1 MNNNISINIKIIVGS
16 TREGR
21 FSDKAA
27 SWIAEEIKKQK
38 GVAAEVLDLRDYEM
52 PFFNEPMSPS
62 FKQEPYKNE
71 AVARFTKKI
80 AEGDAFVIVTP
91 EYNHG
96 TSGVLKN
103 ALDWVYQ
110 EWNNKPV
117 AFVSY
122 GSVGGARA
130 VEQLRL
136 NAIELQMAP
145 IRNAVHIPGEQY
157 FQVLFG
163 KMDTKDLFALVS
175 KQAEGMITQ
184 LLWWT
189 RALKNARETS

>member
-1 MNNNISINIKIIVGS
+1 MTSDSPLYIKVITGS

-27 SWIAEEIKKQK
+27 AWIAGEVKKQE
-38 GVAAEVLDLRDYEM
+38 GVAAELLDLRDYEM
-52 PFFNEPMSPS
+52 PFFNEPVSPS
-62 FKQEPYKNE
+62 YKQKPYTNE
-71 AVARFTKKI
+71 AAARFTAKI
-80 AEGDAFVIVTP
+80 SEGDAFVIVTP
-91 EYNHG
+91 EYNRG

-136 NAIELQMAP
+136 NTIELQMAP
-145 IRNAVHIPGEQY
+145 IRAAVHIPGEKY
-157 FQVLFG
+157 FPVLFG
-163 KMDTKDLFALVS
+163 KTEASELFASLTGD
-175 KQAEGMITQ
+175 AETMIAQ
-184 LLWWT
+184 LLWWA
-189 RALKNARETS
+189 RALKNARG

>member
-1 MNNNISINIKIIVGS
+1 MNIKIIIGS

-21 FSDKAA
+21 YGDKIGAWVFEQA
-27 SWIAEEIKKQK
+27 KKHE
-38 GVAAEVLDLRDYEM
+38 GLSVELLDLRDYEM
-52 PFFNEPMSPS
+52 PFFNEAVSPS
-62 FKQEPYKNE
+62 YKQEPYKNE
-71 AVARFTKKI
+71 AVARFTGKI
-80 AEGDAFVIVTP
+80 AEGDAFIVVAP

-96 TSGVLKN
+96 PTAVLKN

-110 EWNNKPV
+110 EWNNKPI

-145 IRNAVHIPGEQY
+145 IRNAVHIPGDKY
-157 FQVLFG
+157 FPVSFGQVG
-163 KMDTKDLFALVS
+163 PEEMFASVQ
-175 KQAEGMITQ
+175 KQSDAMIEQ
-184 LLWWT
+184 LLWWSKT
-189 RALKNARETS
+189 LKQGRG

>member
-184 LLWWT
+184 LLWWA

>member
-1 MNNNISINIKIIVGS
+1 MTNNTSLNIKVIVGS

-27 SWIAEEIKKQK
+27 AWITEEIKKQK
-38 GVAAEVLDLRDYEM
+38 EVAVEVLDLRDYEM
-52 PFFNEPMSPS
+52 PFYNEPVSPS
-62 FKQEPYKNE
+62 FKQEPFKNE
-71 AVARFTKKI
+71 AVTRFTKKI
-80 AEGDAFVIVTP
+80 EEGDAFVMITP

-103 ALDWVYQ
+103 ALDWVYP

-122 GSVGGARA
+122 GGVGGARA

-136 NAIELQMAP
+136 NTIELQMAP

-163 KMDTKDLFALVS
+163 KMDAKELFASVS

-189 RALKNARETS
+189 KTLKNARS

>member
-1 MNNNISINIKIIVGS
+1 MANNAKLNIKIIVGS
-16 TREGR
+16 TREAR

-27 SWIAEEIKKQK
+27 AWITGEIRKQK
-38 GVAAEVLDLRDYEM
+38 EVEAEVLDLRNYDM
-52 PFFNEPMSPS
+52 PFYNEPVSPS
-62 FKQEPYKNE
+62 YKQGPFKNE

-103 ALDWVYQ
+103 ALDWVYP

-122 GSVGGARA
+122 GGVGGARA

-145 IRNAVHIPGEQY
+145 IRNAGHIPGEQY

-163 KMDTKDLFALVS
+163 KINAKDLFALQSEQV
-175 KQAEGMITQ
+175 KAMITQ
-184 LLWWT
+184 LLGLT
-189 RALKNARETS
+189 RALKNARQ

>member
-1 MNNNISINIKIIVGS
+1 MNNTSINIKIIMGS

-21 FSDKAA
+21 FSDRAA
-27 SWIAEEIKKQK
+27 IWIANEVKKQK
-38 GVAAEVLDLRDYEM
+38 EVVVEILDLRDYEM
-52 PFFNEPMSPS
+52 PFFNEPVSPS

-80 AEGDAFVIVTP
+80 VEGDAFVIVTP
-91 EYNHG
+91 EYNRG

-136 NAIELQMAP
+136 SAIELQMAP
-145 IRNAVHIPGEQY
+145 IRNSVHIPGEQY

-163 KMDTKDLFALVS
+163 KMDAKDLFVS
-175 KQAEGMITQ
+175 VSNQAETMITQ
-184 LLWWT
+184 LLWWA
-189 RALKNARETS
+189 RALKNAR

>member
-1 MNNNISINIKIIVGS
+1 MKNNTQLSIKVIAGS

-27 SWIAEEIKKQK
+27 TWITEEIKKQER
-38 GVAAEVLDLRDYEM
+38 VAVEMLDLRDYDM
-52 PFFNEPMSPS
+52 PFFNEPVSPS
-62 FKQEPYKNE
+62 YKQEPYKNE
-71 AVARFTKKI
+71 AVARFTLKI
-80 AEGDAFVIVTP
+80 AEGDAFVLVTP

-103 ALDWVYQ
+103 AIDWVYQ

-130 VEQLRL
+130 IEQLRL
-136 NAIELQMAP
+136 SAIELQMAP
-145 IRNAVHIPGEQY
+145 IRAAVHIPGEQY
-157 FQVLFG
+157 FPVLFG
-163 KMDTKDLFALVS
+163 KADAGELFS
-175 KQAEGMITQ
+175 SQSEKAEAMITQ
-184 LLWWT
+184 LMWWT
-189 RALKNARETS
+189 RALKKARG

>member
-1 MNNNISINIKIIVGS
+1 MTNNTSLNIKVIAGS

-27 SWIAEEIKKQK
+27 AWIAEEIKKQE
-38 GVAAEVLDLRDYEM
+38 GVTVEVLDLRDYDM

-71 AVARFTKKI
+71 VIARFTKKI
-80 AEGDAFVIVTP
+80 EEGDAFIMVTP

-122 GSVGGARA
+122 GSAGGARA
-130 VEQLRL
+130 IEQLRQ

-145 IRNAVHIPGEQY
+145 IRNSVHIPGEQY
-157 FQVLFG
+157 FPVLFG
-163 KMDTKDLFALVS
+163 KIEAKELFALQVD
-175 KQAEGMITQ
+175 KAEAMVTQ
-184 LLWWT
+184 LMWWT
-189 RALKNARETS
+189 RALKNARG

>member
-1 MNNNISINIKIIVGS
+1 MSTTHIKVVAGS

-27 SWIAEEIKKQK
+27 AWIAGELQK
-38 GVAAEVLDLRDYEM
+38 HEGVTVEVLDLREYEM
-52 PFFNEPMSPS
+52 PFFNEPATPS

-80 AEGDAFVIVTP
+80 AEGDAYVLVTP
-91 EYNHG
+91 EYNRS

-117 AFVSY
+117 GFISY

-136 NAIELQMAP
+136 MAVELQMAP
-145 IRNAVHIPGEQY
+145 IRNAVHIPGADY
-157 FQVLFG
+157 FPVVMG
-163 KMDTKDLFALVS
+163 GADVSALFAKLQ
-175 KQAEGMITQ
+175 KPADAMIDQ

-189 RALKNARETS
+189 RALKVARGQ

>member
-1 MNNNISINIKIIVGS
+1 MTHNTPLNIKVIAVS

-27 SWIAEEIKKQK
+27 VWIAGEISKQE
-38 GVAAEVLDLRDYEM
+38 GVAVEVVDLRDYDM

-80 AEGDAFVIVTP
+80 EEGDAFVIVTP

-163 KMDTKDLFALVS
+163 KMDAKELFASVS
-175 KQAEGMITQ
+175 KQAEGMIAQ
-184 LLWWT
+184 LLWWA
-189 RALKNARETS
+189 RALKNAQVNT